1 MKDSSGNPSAV
12 AIDLGAT
19 SVRFAKGEFDGKKIT
34 YEIVEQLAHESCQE
48 DGQAR
53 WNVDLLSSFCRRAAD
68 FASSISMQTTIGIDS
83 WGVDHGF
90 VDSKGK
96 LLQGPA
102 CYRDP
107 AHQEVFEEF
116 TSHRQRLYEL
126 TGIAHQP
133 FNTIYQL
140 IARKRADPTLPE
152 KGQWLGL
159 PEFFSHLLGCE
170 GGHELTQ
177 ASTTQL
183 MGLDAKWSAEAFVIA
198 GWPVPSKQPDAPGK
212 VMGKTSKGVP
222 VVRVGGHDTASAVC
236 GMGSLEPD
244 EAFLNVGTWSLL
256 GCMMDSPV
264 LTPEAAEANFSNER
278 AVDGRIRFLK
288 NIPGFYVIN
297 RLHEELH
304 ITNTV
309 PDWVSRA
316 DQSYRER
323 IDLFSPDFFNPPS
336 MLKAV
341 RNQLSKDP
349 PTAEAWAGVALMS
362 LAEGAAD
369 QLHRLERITG
379 RTFSTVRLAGGGSK
393 SRAFCEALANVTSK
407 GILAG
412 PHEATVL
419 GNLGAQFLAQGCF
432 DSWSKLGDL
441 LRRQNELQT
450 YFPGI

>member
-1 MKDSSGNPSAV
+1 MKDSSGNPTAV

-34 YEIVEQLAHESCQE
+34 YEIVEQLSHECKEE
-48 DGQAR
+48 DGHPR
-53 WNVDLLSSFCRRAAD
+53 WDVNLLLGFCRQATD
-68 FASSISMQTTIGIDS
+68 FASTLSKKTTVGIDS

-90 VDSKGK
+90 VDARGK
-96 LLQGPA
+96 LIQSPA

-107 AHQEVFEEF
+107 AHQEIFEELKDK
-116 TSHRQRLYEL
+116 RKKLYEL

-140 IARKRADPTLPE
+140 IARKRDDPKLSDRGNWLILPE
-152 KGQWLGL
+152 LFAQ
-159 PEFFSHLLGCE
+159 LLGCE
-170 GGHELTQ
+170 GSHELTQ
-177 ASTTQL
+177 SSTTQL
-183 MGLDAKWSAEAFVIA
+183 MGLDGKWSPEAFRIA
-198 GWPVPSKQPDAPGK
+198 GWPVPPKQPELPGA
-212 VMGKTSKGVP
+212 VVGKTDTGVP

-236 GMGSLEPD
+236 GMGNLEPT

-256 GCMMDSPV
+256 GCMLDKPLIS
-264 LTPEAAEANFSNER
+264 PEAEGANFSNER
-278 AVDGRIRFLK
+278 AVDGRVRFLK

-297 RLHEELH
+297 RLHEELK

-316 DQSYRER
+316 DQSYNER

-341 RNQLSKDP
+341 RSQLSKDP
-349 PTAEAWAGVALMS
+349 PTAEAWAGVALTS

-369 QLHRLERITG
+369 QLHQLERITG
-379 RTFSTVRLAGGGSK
+379 RTFSTIRLAGGGSK

-407 GILAG
+407 GVLAG

-432 DSWSKLGDL
+432 NNWTELGEV
-441 LRRQNELQT
+441 LRNQNELVT
-450 YFPGI
+450 YFPGV